1 MDEFYCRDICP
12 EGYNIEQLQR
22 NYADGGGVALVY
34 RRCFKVKRDVQMIHK
49 SFELINIHITSVY
62 NHNLRLVVIYRAP
75 PSPGNGFTVRMF
87 LEEFSSFLEG
97 LVSTTSALL
106 VAGDFNFH
114 IDEPNDCDA
123 RRFLQ
128 VLESFDLIQH
138 VSEATHKKGHI
149 LDLIITRTHEKLVGR
164 CTVDNPFV
172 SDYLAVHSLSS
183 SETQGQLVGSI
194 KSA

>member
-1 MDEFYCRDICP
+1 
-12 EGYNIEQLQR
+12 
-22 NYADGGGVALVY
+22 
-34 RRCFKVKRDVQMIHK
+34 
-49 SFELINIHITSVY
+49 
-62 NHNLRLVVIYRAP
+62 
-75 PSPGNGFTVRMF
+75 MF

-97 LVSTTSALL
+97 LVSTTNALL

-138 VSEATHKKGHI
+138 VSEATHRNGHI
-149 LDLIITRTHEKLVGR
+149 LDLIITRAHEKLVSR

-172 SDYLAVHSLSS
+172 SDHLAVHSLLDLAKLPLERKRISYRKIRDIDF
-183 SETQGQLVGSI
+183 SEFCGQLENTRLVRDAASFLLF
-194 KSA
+194 

>member
-1 MDEFYCRDICP
+1 
-12 EGYNIEQLQR
+12 
-22 NYADGGGVALVY
+22 
-34 RRCFKVKRDVQMIHK
+34 
-49 SFELINIHITSVY
+49 
-62 NHNLRLVVIYRAP
+62 
-75 PSPGNGFTVRMF
+75 MF

-97 LVSTTSALL
+97 LVSTTNALL

-138 VSEATHKKGHI
+138 VSEATHKNGHI
-149 LDLIITRTHEKLVGR
+149 LDLIITRAHEKLVGR

-172 SDYLAVHSLSS
+172 CWTLLNYHSSVNESHIARFVILILASFVVSWR
-183 SETQGQLVGSI
+183 TPG
-194 KSA
+194 

>member
-1 MDEFYCRDICP
+1 
-12 EGYNIEQLQR
+12 
-22 NYADGGGVALVY
+22 
-34 RRCFKVKRDVQMIHK
+34 
-49 SFELINIHITSVY
+49 
-62 NHNLRLVVIYRAP
+62 
-75 PSPGNGFTVRMF
+75 MF

-149 LDLIITRTHEKLVGR
+149 LDLIITRAHEKLVGR

-172 SDYLAVHSLSS
+172 SDHFVYTVCWTLLNYHSSVNESHIAKFVILILASFVVSWR
-183 SETQGQLVGSI
+183 TPG
-194 KSA
+194 

>member
-1 MDEFYCRDICP
+1 
-12 EGYNIEQLQR
+12 
-22 NYADGGGVALVY
+22 
-34 RRCFKVKRDVQMIHK
+34 
-49 SFELINIHITSVY
+49 
-62 NHNLRLVVIYRAP
+62 
-75 PSPGNGFTVRMF
+75 MF

-149 LDLIITRTHEKLVGR
+149 LDLIITRAHEKLVGR

-172 SDYLAVHSLSS
+172 SDHLAVHSLLDLAKLPLERKRDKTDKTWVRFGNILKQSLS
-183 SETQGQLVGSI
+183 LLMLTLLMLKLGGYLP
-194 KSA
+194 